1 MGEAGVTKFQTATS
15 PIALMATG
23 QIPRQVLGY
32 ATVLIEQQN
41 GEKVRERLPLYL
53 DGSSATSSADGVV
66 VIIENLEIC

>member
-1 MGEAGVTKFQTATS
+1 
-15 PIALMATG
+15 MATG

-53 DGSSATSSADGVV
+53 DGSPTTSSADGVV